1 MLPDRTSFWSRFLVW
16 PASLNTAYT
25 WQNMKFINAKW
36 LGFFSV
42 FSLKIANVFFF
53 LIGKWRVLQICL
65 EKTQVSLFC
74 CSLLST
80 FLSHIRHFTTPNGI
94 KKKKLLLMQS
104 YVAMLFY
111 FFIKSKQY
119 SCNNMEKEYKIIHKW
134 CESEILFCFIRRTV
148 LVFWGF
154 FWKKKA
160 SSNFSMPGIIIP
172 HYWIILLSFL
182 NHRIEVSLYQYNSH
196 NVYQKID

>member
-1 MLPDRTSFWSRFLVW
+1 MIPIFFNFLTL
-16 PASLNTAYT
+16 ACQYL
-25 WQNMKFINAKW
+25 
-36 LGFFSV
+36 LFFQS
-42 FSLKIANVFFF
+42 
-53 LIGKWRVLQICL
+53 GKWRVLQICL

-119 SCNNMEKEYKIIHKW
+119 SCNNREKTRVKSSINGVNGSLNQRFYFV
-134 CESEILFCFIRRTV
+134 SLRRSNS
-148 LVFWGF
+148 LVFLEKNLPLAF
-154 FWKKKA
+154 PCLA
-160 SSNFSMPGIIIP
+160 
-172 HYWIILLSFL
+172 
-182 NHRIEVSLYQYNSH
+182 
-196 NVYQKID
+196 

>member
-1 MLPDRTSFWSRFLVW
+1 MLDVRYLIWIICVCSILDNWCLITFIALWALWSKADCCQTEFHIKYSWFMVEHKNHW
-16 PASLNTAYT
+16 CK
-25 WQNMKFINAKW
+25 MII
-36 LGFFSV
+36 FFQFSQ
-42 FSLKIANVFFF
+42 FSLPIFFF
-53 LIGKWRVLQICL
+53 QIVKGRVLQICL

-119 SCNNMEKEYKIIHKW
+119 SCNNREK
-134 CESEILFCFIRRTV
+134 R
-148 LVFWGF
+148 G
-154 FWKKKA
+154 
-160 SSNFSMPGIIIP
+160 
-172 HYWIILLSFL
+172 
-182 NHRIEVSLYQYNSH
+182 
-196 NVYQKID
+196 

>member
-1 MLPDRTSFWSRFLVW
+1 MIFVFQLPHFTFQMSSFFKLE
-16 PASLNTAYT
+16 
-25 WQNMKFINAKW
+25 
-36 LGFFSV
+36 
-42 FSLKIANVFFF
+42 
-53 LIGKWRVLQICL
+53 KWRVLQICL

-119 SCNNMEKEYKIIHKW
+119 SCNNREKEYKIIHKW
-134 CESEILFCFIRRTV
+134 CEWKSESEILFCFPQKNC
-148 LVFWGF
+148 LF
-154 FWKKKA
+154 FWEKIFLWLFHA
-160 SSNFSMPGIIIP
+160 WHNNSSLQEHITFS
-172 HYWIILLSFL
+172 LK
-182 NHRIEVSLYQYNSH
+182 SH
-196 NVYQKID
+196 NWGLTLSIQFS